1 MKNYRF
7 RNYKITAV
15 KKSDGCW
22 HFVVRAFGRIVL
34 SWRDILSDG
43 TPVAV
48 NTTTGGVYGFADSYE
63 WNKITVTS
71 VPEPTAL
78 ALLALGVAGLA
89 LRRKA

>member
-34 SWRDILSDG
+34 SWRDILSDDTLCNYDQMQYYFKRELKNIDIG
-43 TPVAV
+43 E
-48 NTTTGGVYGFADSYE
+48 SYA
-63 WNKITVTS
+63 IF
-71 VPEPTAL
+71 
-78 ALLALGVAGLA
+78 
-89 LRRKA
+89 